1 MGRPGSS
8 AEMPGALSAFPK
20 LQAQE
25 LKQHP
30 CWQPSCS
37 SVWPVWGH
45 HIYSTMRLG
54 WNSWMSKDTSFPHP
68 QLLPW
73 FFAETVWTWH
83 TVWHLHFW
91 IMEEDFQLYMKIR
104 EFSSILEKKKNAA
117 FFFSSHDYNM
127 SKLKPTALQVKE
139 CRYGMAVACSWD
151 SGGVRSFT
159 VGPIQ
164 WC

>member
-104 EFSSILEKKKNAA
+104 EFSSILEKKKMLL
-117 FFFSSHDYNM
+117 SSSVVMIIICPN
-127 SKLKPTALQVKE
+127 LNLQLYKWKSAD
-139 CRYGMAVACSWD
+139 MAWL
-151 SGGVRSFT
+151 
-159 VGPIQ
+159 
-164 WC
+164 